1 MKLFGFTFC
10 RNEEKLIPY
19 VMPYIE
25 RMGYDKFIVYDNES
39 TDNTVEILKQ
49 YPFIEV
55 RSFHTDKFDDAV
67 ITRNF
72 LNVYQECMTY
82 INNNNGETVWL
93 SRTDFDEVLFLDG
106 AGCCPGKGVLGGEY
120 INNYNVYD
128 GKMVELICDE
138 STIQN
143 PSKMAH
149 TWKNIRGKYWQVYGN
164 KPLLMK
170 VNDFPLPFDWLAWGN
185 HLLITNCTNEKG
197 VKHLQDTG
205 YVYAFHLKWL
215 DINLLKERTIE
226 MAKRTGSNTINKD
239 LIDKIDRYYEE
250 SLLPLSFPLYE
261 YFLIEGNKTDKIGGL
276 KLL

>member
-19 VMPYIE
+19 VIPYIE

-39 TDNTVEILKQ
+39 TDNTVDMLKQ
-49 YPFIEV
+49 YPFIEI
-55 RSFHTDKFDDAV
+55 RSFHTDKFDDAAV
-67 ITRNF
+67 TKIF
-72 LNVYQECMTY
+72 LGVYQECIDY
-82 INNNNGETVWL
+82 INEHDGETVWL

-106 AGCCPGKGVLGGEY
+106 VGCCPGKGVLGGEY
-120 INNYNVYD
+120 VQSYNVYD
-128 GKMVELICDE
+128 GKMVELVCDE
-138 STIQN
+138 STVPN

-170 VNDFPLPFDWLAWGN
+170 VNDFPLPFKWIAWGN
-185 HLLITNCTNEKG
+185 HLLVANCTNENG
-197 VKHLQDTG
+197 TKHLQDTG

-215 DINLLKERTIE
+215 DINLLKERTAE